1 MKKSLVLIPV
11 TAMSLLISAQ
21 ALAADN
27 TVTFLGEVTSETCTV
42 AINGNKVSPVVLLP
56 SVNKSELLT
65 AGSVAKP
72 TAFDISVSG
81 CTGNPTQPTTIS
93 SKFAGNSI
101 TVGGNLGN
109 VATGTTAATN
119 AEIQILDTAAA
130 PINFT
135 TPFTAS
141 GDLTLA
147 AAADSASA
155 TYTAQYI
162 SEAGVATPGA
172 VQASMQYAVSYN

>member
-27 TVTFLGEVTSETCTV
+27 TVTFLGEVTSQTCTV
-42 AINGNKVSPVVLLP
+42 AINGNKVSPVVLLAA
-56 SVNKSELLT
+56 VNSSELT
-65 AGSVAKP
+65 AAGSVAKP
-72 TAFDISVSG
+72 TTFDISVSG
-81 CTGNPTQPTTIS
+81 CTANPAATTTIS

-101 TVGGNLGN
+101 TGAGNLGN
-109 VATGTTAATN
+109 VATGASAATK
-119 AEIQILDTAAA
+119 ADIQILDTASA

-135 TPFTAS
+135 TPFTAG

-147 AAADSASA
+147 IGATDASA

-162 SEAGVATPGA
+162 SEAGAATPGA

>member
-72 TAFDISVSG
+72 TPS
-81 CTGNPTQPTTIS
+81 T
-93 SKFAGNSI
+93 
-101 TVGGNLGN
+101 
-109 VATGTTAATN
+109 
-119 AEIQILDTAAA
+119 
-130 PINFT
+130 
-135 TPFTAS
+135 
-141 GDLTLA
+141 
-147 AAADSASA
+147 SA
-155 TYTAQYI
+155 
-162 SEAGVATPGA
+162 
-172 VQASMQYAVSYN
+172 

>member
-1 MKKSLVLIPV
+1 MQEHVNTAEVIGRNIDFLTIEAVTDSIP
-11 TAMSLLISAQ
+11 AQ
-21 ALAADN
+21 KLS
-27 TVTFLGEVTSETCTV
+27 TFQQQRAGV
-42 AINGNKVSPVVLLP
+42 
-56 SVNKSELLT
+56 T

-72 TAFDISVSG
+72 TTFDISVSG

-147 AAADSASA
+147 TAADSASA

>member
-1 MKKSLVLIPV
+1 
-11 TAMSLLISAQ
+11 MSLLISAQ

-72 TAFDISVSG
+72 TTFDISVSG
-81 CTGNPTQPTTIS
+81 CTGNPAQPTTIS

-141 GDLTLA
+141 GDLTLPIGSSNLPLRPTPRSI
-147 AAADSASA
+147 SAKPALPPQARYRPRCSTRLA
-155 TYTAQYI
+155 TTNQALKQGFNI
-162 SEAGVATPGA
+162 S
-172 VQASMQYAVSYN
+172 